1 MPRHLRNVS
10 VLSDS
15 MSSGF
20 VSPTGEIHWN
30 GEEPGKAYFLADT
43 PKTKFFTEKI
53 AGRSFIFRDG
63 TRLTPGETLLDWASI
78 SLTQT
83 SENTWL
89 LAAKG
94 IMKNSGTSY
103 RPYDQPEMEE
113 DAVDLRALEDT
124 KLFSPKRG
132 QMPRLCEGIP
142 LSLVLP
148 VSAPKTVAV
157 SALNSNAEKIHS
169 EACSIQRISD
179 SEVEIRISPET
190 QTLWYLLEI
199 VSPDD
204 QKTGDQK
211 TGDQKTKR

>member
-1 MPRHLRNVS
+1 
-10 VLSDS
+10 
-15 MSSGF
+15 
-20 VSPTGEIHWN
+20 
-30 GEEPGKAYFLADT
+30 
-43 PKTKFFTEKI
+43 
-53 AGRSFIFRDG
+53 
-63 TRLTPGETLLDWASI
+63 
-78 SLTQT
+78 
-83 SENTWL
+83 
-89 LAAKG
+89 
-94 IMKNSGTSY
+94 MKNSGASY

-190 QTLWYLLEI
+190 QTLWHLLEI